1 MPESNVWS
9 VRQLIQLQAK
19 LVNKNGG
26 MQKQKT
32 NNNKKGLPQKVHN
45 MEIAEYLQHA
55 VEPPK
60 QPMHHTL
67 CEVNPYW
74 TPALPTSPGLNPI

>member
-1 MPESNVWS
+1 
-9 VRQLIQLQAK
+9 
-19 LVNKNGG
+19 
-26 MQKQKT
+26 
-32 NNNKKGLPQKVHN
+32 

-74 TPALPTSPGLNPI
+74 TPALPTPPGLNPV